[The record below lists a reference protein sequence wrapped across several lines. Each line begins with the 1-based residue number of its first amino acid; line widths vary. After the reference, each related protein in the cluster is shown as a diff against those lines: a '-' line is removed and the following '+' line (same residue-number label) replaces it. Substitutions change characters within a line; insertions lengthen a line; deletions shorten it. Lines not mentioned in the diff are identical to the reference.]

1 MNILR
6 NYFQGD
12 ISEITARVE
21 ECCIDLHAVGFDIIP
36 NSDNRWWVKD
46 ALAFLPECTTEEAE
60 RELLSA
66 LQALTNVPEGRKVL
80 RITLSDDCSLQLSP
94 EFLATVSEAA
104 VYLEFGY

>member
-1 MNILR
+1 MNIFR

-21 ECCIDLHAVGFDIIP
+21 ECRIDLHAAGFDVIP
-36 NSDNRWWVKD
+36 NSDNRWWVRD

-80 RITLSDDCSLQLSP
+80 RIELSAPCSLLLSA
-94 EFLATVSEAA
+94 EFLAAA
-104 VYLEFGY
+104 GAAGVHLEFGF

>member
-21 ECCIDLHAVGFDIIP
+21 ECHLALHSSGFDVIP
-36 NSDNRWWVKD
+36 NSDNSWWVKD
-46 ALAFLPECTTEEAE
+46 ALVFLPKCTTAEAE

-66 LQALTNVPEGRKVL
+66 LQALTDVPEGRKIL
-80 RITLSDDCSLQLSP
+80 RIELSGTCSMQLSA
-94 EFLATVSEAA
+94 EFLAA
-104 VYLEFGY
+104 VGAVGVNLEFGY

>member
-1 MNILR
+1 MNILSQYR
-6 NYFQGD
+6 KGD
-12 ISEITARVE
+12 IADILARVE
-21 ECCIDLHAVGFDIIP
+21 ECHIDLSAQGFDVIK

-94 EFLATVSEAA
+94 EFLATVSAAA